1 MTAAAKGVT
10 INVAG
15 RELRVAAPEGE
26 EKQLLASVDLLNRKM
41 KEIKDSGKVVG
52 TERIAIMA
60 ALNIAHDLLAHD
72 QAGPSAN
79 GAVGAVAAP
88 SSAAAAL
95 NAGFDETQ
103 VRRKMHE
110 FENIIDKALSDQDKL
125 F

>member
-1 MTAAAKGVT
+1 MSSAAKGVT

-15 RELRVAAPEGE
+15 RELRVAAPDGE

-60 ALNIAHDLLAHD
+60 ALNIAHDLIAS
-72 QAGPSAN
+72 ASSAPAN
-79 GAVGAVAAP
+79 GKAAAP
-88 SSAAAAL
+88 SAA
-95 NAGFDETQ
+95 NSDFDETL
-103 VRRKMHE
+103 VKRKMQE

>member
-1 MTAAAKGVT
+1 MTAAAKGIT

-15 RELRVAAPEGE
+15 RELRVAAPDGE

-60 ALNIAHDLLAHD
+60 ALNIAHDLLAQGED
-72 QAGPSAN
+72 GIAAN
-79 GAVGAVAAP
+79 GQAMPRTGQA
-88 SSAAAAL
+88 SAANSA
-95 NAGFDETQ
+95 FDETH
-103 VRRKMHE
+103 VRRKMQE

>member
-1 MTAAAKGVT
+1 MTAAAKGIT

-15 RELRVAAPEGE
+15 RELRVAAPDGE

-60 ALNIAHDLLAHD
+60 ALNIAHDLLAQD
-72 QAGPSAN
+72 S
-79 GAVGAVAAP
+79 GAPAIAQTAAP
-88 SSAAAAL
+88 HAANSA
-95 NAGFDETQ
+95 FDESI
-103 VRRKMHE
+103 VKRRMQE